1 MMSLKYGTTTIKD
14 VYYNGVKL
22 SKIIYNGTTV
32 YSSGTQ
38 ITMPQVSFSIVDADR
53 SGYVQPDIIIYNPN
67 DFTVTCHIVKFA
79 FGSINDQVDYTD
91 GITIVGGEGGDVN
104 KIASKKKGYNLK
116 SSAIYESNELAVPYG
131 GYLEMYF
138 TAPDGTQTPN
148 LVLKHDDWNS
158 TSTSRD

>member
-1 MMSLKYGTTTIKD
+1 MSLKYGTTTVKD

-53 SGYVQPDIIIYNPN
+53 SGYVEPYIDIYNPN
-67 DFTVTCHIVKFA
+67 DFTITCHIVKFA
-79 FGSINDQVDYTD
+79 FGSINHQADYTNSIS
-91 GITIVGGEGGDVN
+91 ITDKYLTGSNQIP
-104 KIASKKKGYNLK
+104 SKSTGYNRK
-116 SSAIYESNELAVPYG
+116 SNAVYESSKLLVPYG

-138 TAPDGTQTPN
+138 TAPDGTKTPN